1 MRKNR
6 FSFRNGALI
15 ALAILL
21 LAGLAVFLGLNR
33 KEEQE
38 TIQKLR
44 QEQQKTRQEAEEKAF
59 DDESEKA
66 EAEVTPSPTAM
77 PEETAAATP
86 QPTDMPVE
94 LSLSFRG
101 DSFVEEENQEESGY
115 PALVEELLM
124 KKEKNVPVED
134 YTMDA
139 AGSLSQMKL
148 AGVKQSILDGYVAE
162 HQKLAEEQTLRITET
177 KIRELSE
184 EELVREDQNS
194 IPVICMGYYGGWCGD
209 PKELC
214 DQIQHILDTY
224 TQKDKYL
231 ILGLYPSWV
240 QDREAYHEEMTSR
253 WGEHYFQLDDVIRN
267 AASSDKGRQEI
278 AEAIYQKLTEMEYV

>member
-1 MRKNR
+1 MADKIRVLLTEKEVDERINEVAELINR
-6 FSFRNGALI
+6 DYEGKHVHLI
-15 ALAILL
+15 CILKGGVFFTCELAKRLTVPVSMDFMSVSSYGDGTSSSGVVKIAKDLD
-21 LAGLAVFLGLNR
+21 
-33 KEEQE
+33 E
-38 TIQKLR
+38 TLEGKDVL
-44 QEQQKTRQEAEEKAF
+44 
-59 DDESEKA
+59 
-66 EAEVTPSPTAM
+66 
-77 PEETAAATP
+77 
-86 QPTDMPVE
+86 
-94 LSLSFRG
+94 
-101 DSFVEEENQEESGY
+101 
-115 PALVEELLM
+115 
-124 KKEKNVPVED
+124 VED

-148 AGVKQSILDGYVAE
+148 AGGEQSILDTYVAE

-209 PKELC
+209 PEELC

-278 AEAIYQKLTEMEYV
+278 AEAIYQRLTEMEYV

>member
-15 ALAILL
+15 ALAIFL

-44 QEQQKTRQEAEEKAF
+44 QEQQKTRQGAEEAF
-59 DDESEKA
+59 DNESEKSEA
-66 EAEVTPSPTAM
+66 EATPSPTAM
-77 PEETAAATP
+77 QEETVSSTP

-101 DSFVEEENQEESGY
+101 DSFVEEENQEERGY

-184 EELVREDQNS
+184 EELVRKDQNS

-209 PKELC
+209 PEELC

-253 WGEHYFQLDDVIRN
+253 WGEHYFQLDDEIRN

>member
-15 ALAILL
+15 ALAIFLL
-21 LAGLAVFLGLNR
+21 VGLAVFLGLNR

-44 QEQQKTRQEAEEKAF
+44 QEQQKTRQGAEEVL
-59 DDESEKA
+59 DDESEKSEP
-66 EAEVTPSPTAM
+66 EATPSPTAA
-77 PEETAAATP
+77 PEETVSSTP
-86 QPTDMPVE
+86 QPTDVPVR
-94 LSLSFRG
+94 LNLSFRG
-101 DSFVEEENQEESGY
+101 DSFVEEENQEERGY
-115 PALVEELLM
+115 PALVDKLFAEEGKDVL
-124 KKEKNVPVED
+124 VED

-148 AGVKQSILDGYVAE
+148 AGVEQSILDTYVAE

-209 PKELC
+209 PEELC

-278 AEAIYQKLTEMEYV
+278 AEAIYQRLTEMEYV